1 VDLLN
6 KRRKQN
12 GDLTIA
18 VKDSYK
24 DLNAIEEETHQKMKR
39 IKSALVN
46 KQRKS
51 KCMIAQRA
59 APELLSMQ
67 QPAF

>member
-12 GDLTIA
+12 EDLTIA

-24 DLNAIEEETHQKMKR
+24 DLNAIEEETHQKRKR
-39 IKSALVN
+39 IKAALVN
-46 KQRKS
+46 KQRES
-51 KCMIAQRA
+51 KCMSAQRA

>member
-46 KQRKS
+46 KQHKS